1 MRIEERI
8 AAETGAQ
15 QSAAG
20 AAEVQRM
27 RAGME
32 SGSAAGGAGRDIAQI
47 STLAGRIRSR
57 LDAMAAGHA
66 ARVEQLTAEVRSGR
80 YQVDVAALS
89 RAMAAEALGADAL
102 GGEAPGAGR

>member
-1 MRIEERI
+1 MKIEERI
-8 AAETGAQ
+8 AAETAAQ

-20 AAEVQRM
+20 AAEVQRA
-27 RAGME
+27 RAGTAD
-32 SGSAAGGAGRDIAQI
+32 GVALAGAGRDTAQI

-57 LDAMAAGHA
+57 LDTIAAEHS

-89 RAMAAEALGADAL
+89 RALAAEALGV
-102 GGEAPGAGR
+102 ER